1 MSDCGA
7 RRRCP
12 RLRAFFSYL
21 FDLERPCGTLPG
33 RSFRTRAAS
42 WLRHR
47 QGTAPAARADH
58 DRTRMG
64 PNGMVGARLEH
75 QRARFLPRARRAPD
89 GWLDRM
95 ASDRRGSGQGRASV
109 NFLSR
114 SPCPFP
120 IPFFSLSLSISRSLA
135 LSEAV
140 DFLCFPQSRARQCS
154 TFLLAR
160 APRSRKSTASQGERE
175 AKEGSNVL
183 AR

>member
-33 RSFRTRAAS
+33 RSFRTRAIS
-42 WLRHR
+42 GLRDR
-47 QGTAPAARADH
+47 QGDAPAARADH

-95 ASDRRGSGQGRASV
+95 ASDRRGSAQGVASV

-120 IPFFSLSLSISRSLA
+120 IPLFSLSLSISRSLA

-140 DFLCFPQSRARQCS
+140 DFLCFPQKPCTPMLSFFARS
-154 TFLLAR
+154 GPEIEKIDSLF
-160 APRSRKSTASQGERE
+160 QGED
-175 AKEGSNVL
+175 
-183 AR
+183 